1 MLRPRPVEQS
11 CVVPYRTIGIRIEF
25 ALITSRNTG
34 RWIVPKGTV
43 EPNMTPAASAAKEAL
58 EEAGLLGETGTEP
71 LGEYFYSKFGRVYR
85 VEIYP
90 LLVTRELD
98 DWDEKRFRKR
108 EWVGA
113 ADALFR
119 ITETLVQDAIR
130 LLAETD
136 GHIASPP
143 R

>member
-11 CVVPYRTIGIRIEF
+11 CVVPYRTIDTWVEF

-43 EPNMTPAASAAKEAL
+43 EPNMTSAASAAKEAL
-58 EEAGLLGETGTEP
+58 EEAGLLGKTGDQP

-85 VEIYP
+85 VEIFPFY
-90 LLVTRELD
+90 VTEQLD
-98 DWDEKRFRKR
+98 DWDEKHFRKR
-108 EWVGA
+108 EWVA
-113 ADALFR
+113 ADDALSR
-119 ITETLVQDAIR
+119 ITETAVQDAIR
-130 LLAETD
+130 QLAGSSAQT
-136 GHIASPP
+136 GNP

>member
-1 MLRPRPVEQS
+1 MLGPRPVEQS
-11 CVVPYRTIGIRIEF
+11 CVVPYRMTETGIEF

-58 EEAGLLGETGTEP
+58 EEAGLLGETGPQP

-90 LLVTRELD
+90 FLVTRQLD
-98 DWDEKRFRKR
+98 EWDEKSFRKR
-108 EWVGA
+108 QWVGT
-113 ADALFR
+113 ADALSR
-119 ITETLVQDAIR
+119 ITETVVQDAIR
-130 LLAETD
+130 QLAGID
-136 GHIASPP
+136 GQTAPP